1 MTNRKHT
8 HMHKDKYTTYFPPSY
23 IYLTEKLK
31 HNRQFSKYHKYNE
44 HKMVTE
50 IIARIPRI

>member
-50 IIARIPRI
+50 VIARIPRI